1 MKRNQA
7 RMIIGTAIS
16 AATIAVAVD
25 HTRQR
30 LPEPEEHLASQEAVI
45 IIDEGEQM
53 PDENNMD
60 CGKSVAR
67 ARQGSPCSL

>member
-1 MKRNQA
+1 
-7 RMIIGTAIS
+7 MIIGTAIS

-45 IIDEGEQM
+45 IIDEGEEL
-53 PDENNMD
+53 PGENNGD
-60 CGKSVAR
+60 CGKSVSHGRR
-67 ARQGSPCSL
+67 ASPCSL